1 LANGVLG
8 YAGQRPGGPLDATDL
23 GAGTVSLAR
32 RHEEGIVS
40 EEAAK
45 PDTGAR
51 PAPDRAEDP
60 VIAVR
65 DLVKRYPKAKTNAV
79 DGITFEV
86 QPGEVFGLLGPNG
99 AGKTTTVGVLTTRV
113 RPTAG
118 RAWVAGVDVARD
130 PVRARSL
137 LAVVPQ
143 RNNLDRSL
151 TIRHNLLFHAAY
163 HGVPR
168 AEARRR
174 AEALLEEFGLA
185 ERATD
190 KPDFVSGG
198 QAQRIMI
205 ARALMHA
212 PAALFLDEP
221 TTGLDPAARLF
232 VWDRIRDLRAR
243 GVTILLTTHDM
254 DEAAELCQRVGIMDH
269 GRLLALDTPE
279 ALTRSLPGSQTLD
292 VTVARADGDAGELL
306 ATLGRLSGVE
316 KVERV
321 SADTAAAFAGGGGLW
336 PGPFDATQVPHTQ
349 EAAATGDTGIRARL
363 YVAGDAPA
371 LLVPLA
377 RVVSERGATLTDVA
391 IGRPSLEDVF
401 ISFTGRAL
409 R

>member
-1 LANGVLG
+1 M
-8 YAGQRPGGPLDATDL
+8 
-23 GAGTVSLAR
+23 
-32 RHEEGIVS
+32 S
-40 EEAAK
+40 EHRVQ
-45 PDTGAR
+45 PDTGAVV
-51 PAPDRAEDP
+51 AAGQAEDP
-60 VIAVR
+60 AIAVR

-79 DGITFEV
+79 DGISFEV
-86 QPGEVFGLLGPNG
+86 HAGEVFGLLGPNG
-99 AGKTTTVGVLTTRV
+99 AGKTTTVGILTTRV
-113 RPTAG
+113 RLTAG
-118 RAWVAGVDVARD
+118 WASVAGVDVARD
-130 PVRARSL
+130 PVRARSV

-168 AEARRR
+168 AEAHRR
-174 AEALLEEFGLA
+174 AETLLDEFGLA
-185 ERATD
+185 GRATD

-232 VWDRIRDLRAR
+232 VWDRIRDLQAR
-243 GVTILLTTHDM
+243 RVTILLTTHDM
-254 DEAAELCQRVGIMDH
+254 DEAAELTQRVGIMDH

-292 VTVARADGDAGELL
+292 VTLAGTDGDVGELL

-321 SADTAAAFAGGGGLW
+321 SAETATAAFPGSGRSW
-336 PGPFDATQVPHTQ
+336 PGTPGAAQVPH
-349 EAAATGDTGIRARL
+349 ATGGERTGEAPVHARL
-363 YVAGDAPA
+363 FVAGDAPA

>member
-1 LANGVLG
+1 MV
-8 YAGQRPGGPLDATDL
+8 RPGQTRED
-23 GAGTVSLAR
+23 
-32 RHEEGIVS
+32 IVS
-40 EEAAK
+40 EDGVRPDDGAVAA
-45 PDTGAR
+45 PGQ
-51 PAPDRAEDP
+51 PGPEGGP

-79 DGITFEV
+79 DGISFEV

-113 RPTAG
+113 RLTAG

-130 PVRARSL
+130 PVRARSV

-174 AEALLEEFGLA
+174 AATLLEEFGLA
-185 ERATD
+185 DRATD

-232 VWDRIRDLRAR
+232 VWDRISDLRAR

-254 DEAAELCQRVGIMDH
+254 DEAAELSQRVGIMDH

-292 VTVARADGDAGELL
+292 VTVARADGNAGEPF
-306 ATLGRLSGVE
+306 ASLGRRNGRR
-316 KVERV
+316 KVDRV
-321 SADTAAAFAGGGGLW
+321 SADRAAAAGGGGKPWAEAL
-336 PGPFDATQVPHTQ
+336 AAAQVPQ
-349 EAAATGDTGIRARL
+349 AAAR
-363 YVAGDAPA
+363 
-371 LLVPLA
+371 
-377 RVVSERGATLTDVA
+377 
-391 IGRPSLEDVF
+391 
-401 ISFTGRAL
+401 
-409 R
+409 